1 MIKLKFLTILALA
14 ATLALPFYGCMPSV
28 GRPFPVQ
35 RVRQIE
41 IGATTQE
48 DVRQMFGSP
57 WRTGIEDGFKTWTY
71 GEYSVNN
78 SRDLLIRFDDKGVV
92 KSYSF
97 SSSFPED
104 RNL

>member
-1 MIKLKFLTILALA
+1 MINLRTLTILVLA
-14 ATLALPFYGCMPSV
+14 VSLSLPFYGCMPSV

-35 RVRQIE
+35 QVRQIE
-41 IGATTQE
+41 IGATTKA
-48 DVRQMFGSP
+48 DVRQMFGDP

-78 SRDLLIRFDDKGVV
+78 SRDLVIRFDEQGVV

-97 SSSFPED
+97 SSSFPQDE
-104 RNL
+104 NL